1 MAERALV
8 NRSRQRSLGFLQ
20 WEDATWACFLVTFL
34 GRDHQ
39 FHGHLSFRPRDC
51 EGDADHFRTADIF
64 IEASE
69 AEIDRKAHGLGQRLL
84 QALLSSAAHT
94 HRQRAGS
101 PPKGRRWFRNLLSQN
116 SRELK
121 ATTQHLNPSSKM
133 GTGELR
139 SLYASY
145 RLDQVCHFI
154 ALLEP
159 ESFEIAV
166 DSILEGQ
173 PIDLGS
179 KDCLQL
185 AMIVV
190 EYIES
195 RIPMP
200 SFEVWAND
208 FLGNRDEYLLY
219 SHTLHRE
226 GRLP

>member
-8 NRSRQRSLGFLQ
+8 DCLRQRSLGFLQ
-20 WEDATWACFLVTFL
+20 WEDAAWACFLVTFL
-34 GRDHQ
+34 GRDQQ

-69 AEIDRKAHGLGQRLL
+69 AEVNQKARGLGQPLL
-84 QALLSSAAHT
+84 KALLSSAVHT
-94 HRQRAGS
+94 HREGTDS
-101 PPKGRRWFRNLLSQN
+101 PPKGRRWFRSLLSQN

-121 ATTQHLNPSSKM
+121 ATTAHLNPSSEM
-133 GTGELR
+133 GKGELR

-154 ALLEP
+154 ALLDP
-159 ESFEIAV
+159 ESFEMAV

-173 PIDLGS
+173 LIDFGS
-179 KDCLQL
+179 KDRLQL

-200 SFEVWAND
+200 PFEVWAND
-208 FLGNRDEYLLY
+208 FLTNRDEYLLY

>member
-1 MAERALV
+1 MAEHALLD
-8 NRSRQRSLGFLQ
+8 RSRQRSLGFLQ

-39 FHGHLSFRPRDC
+39 FHGYLSFRPRDC
-51 EGDADHFRTADIF
+51 EGDADLFRTADIF
-64 IEASE
+64 VEVSE
-69 AEIDRKAHGLGQRLL
+69 AEIDQKARGLGRPLL
-84 QALLSSAAHT
+84 LALLSSAAHT
-94 HRQRAGS
+94 HRANDDS
-101 PPKGRRWFRNLLSQN
+101 PTKGRRWFRNLLSQN

-121 ATTQHLNPSSKM
+121 AATQHLNPSKKM
-133 GTGELR
+133 DMGELC

-154 ALLEP
+154 ALVKP
-159 ESFEIAV
+159 ENFETAV

-173 PIDLGS
+173 RIDFGS
-179 KDCLQL
+179 KDRLQL
-185 AMIVV
+185 AMMVV

-200 SFEVWAND
+200 PFELWAED
-208 FLGNRDEYLLY
+208 FIDNRDEYLLY

>member
-1 MAERALV
+1 LAERALV

-69 AEIDRKAHGLGQRLL
+69 AEIDRKARGLGQPLL

-94 HRQRAGS
+94 HQEHADS

-121 ATTQHLNPSSKM
+121 ATTQHLNPSSQM
-133 GTGELR
+133 DTGELR

-173 PIDLGS
+173 PIDFGS
-179 KDCLQL
+179 KDRLQL

-190 EYIES
+190 AYIES

-200 SFEVWAND
+200 PFEVWADD
-208 FLGNRDEYLLY
+208 FLGNQDEYLLY